1 VSGFKLFSTHC
12 LSALTVDK
20 FFIYLNYCLHI
31 GDSTKK
37 ERTRRYTS
45 ISLLMCFYFLGSL
58 TVANSLD
65 FESIVSYRLRI
76 VARDNGI
83 PSLSSTATIVV
94 NVQNVNDNVPRFDQK
109 RYEVLLSEDV
119 PPGTVVVQLSAVDL
133 DDPKGQQRI
142 NSLSIS

>member
-1 VSGFKLFSTHC
+1 
-12 LSALTVDK
+12 
-20 FFIYLNYCLHI
+20 
-31 GDSTKK
+31 
-37 ERTRRYTS
+37 
-45 ISLLMCFYFLGSL
+45 MCFYFLGSL